1 MIRFSILFI
10 FWSDLIRSVKISIFL
25 SKWIRSVQNG
35 SKRIK
40 LDQIWFL
47 MKQSLKYII
56 RFSILFIFWSD
67 WIRSVQ
73 NCQYNQICNFYQFH
87 LFQFSKSSII
97 SITFDKFCHF
107 YIFNYHVLLFYIVH
121 DLFNLFNQFYI
132 LVFKIIFNLPILI
145 FNNQATRAQD

>member
-1 MIRFSILFI
+1 M
-10 FWSDLIRSVKISIFL
+10 
-25 SKWIRSVQNG
+25 
-35 SKRIK
+35 
-40 LDQIWFL
+40 
-47 MKQSLKYII
+47 KYII
-56 RFSILFIFWSD
+56 RFSTLFIFWSKWIKMDQTWSNSISDEIIIEIYHQIFNSIYLWSD

-73 NCQYNQICNFYQFH
+73 NCQYNQICSFYQFH

-97 SITFDKFCHF
+97 LITFDKFCHF

>member
-1 MIRFSILFI
+1 MKYIIRFSILFI
-10 FWSDLIRSVKISIFL
+10 FWSD
-25 SKWIRSVQNG
+25 WIRSVQNG
-35 SKRIK
+35 SNLIK
-40 LDQIWFL
+40 LNYWW
-47 MKQSLKYII
+47 KKSLKYII

-67 WIRSVQ
+67 WTRSVQ

-107 YIFNYHVLLFYIVH
+107 YIFNYDVLLFYIVH

-145 FNNQATRAQD
+145 FNNQATRA